1 MSNNIISSL
10 GAGSG
15 IDTTSLV
22 SQLVEIERA
31 PRQQSLD
38 KREEELTSQ
47 ISSYGILKNSL

>member
-1 MSNNIISSL
+1 MSDSIIRSL

-31 PRQQSLD
+31 PQQSRLD
-38 KREEELTSQ
+38 SKQETLEAQ
-47 ISSYGILKNSL
+47 ISAYVF

>member
-1 MSNNIISSL
+1 MSDSIIKSL

-31 PRQQSLD
+31 PGETFAQHVESLIQGLGSKQD
-38 KREEELTSQ
+38 S
-47 ISSYGILKNSL
+47 